1 MVVLLY
7 NIRSLHNVGS
17 IFRTAD
23 AAGIK
28 KLYLC
33 GITPAPVDNFGK
45 PRSQLTKV
53 SLGAEKYVEY
63 ASTSSAQV
71 ASTSSAQIASARSA
85 AATAKLLEKLKKEG
99 YKIFAIEQ
107 SPKSIPYNKVKIRR
121 TGKNK
126 DLKICLVVGNEIK
139 GLPLFILRRADKI
152 LEIPMKGT
160 MVRQAHHP
168 RRTGRGKESLNVA
181 VAFGIVAFSLR
192 Q

>member
-1 MVVLLY
+1 MTMIALLY

-23 AAGIK
+23 AAGIEK
-28 KLYLC
+28 IYLC

-45 PRSQLTKV
+45 PRPQLAKV

-63 ASTSSAQV
+63 ASAGSA
-71 ASTSSAQIASARSA
+71 T
-85 AATAKLLEKLKKEG
+85 ATAKLLERLKNPPTGEG

-139 GLPLFILRRADKI
+139 GLPPSILRKADKI
-152 LEIPMKGT
+152 LEIPMKGAII
-160 MVRQAHHP
+160 RQAHHP